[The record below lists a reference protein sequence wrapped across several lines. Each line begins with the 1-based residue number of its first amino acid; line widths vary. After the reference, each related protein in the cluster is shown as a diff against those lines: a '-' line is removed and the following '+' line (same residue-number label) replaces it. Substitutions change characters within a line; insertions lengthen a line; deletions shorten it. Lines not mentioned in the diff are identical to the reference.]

1 MHIIKDKDAGD
12 REYVITI
19 EDKEGIRVRQESLPP
34 TLSSDPLNL
43 TSLIFNMNVTVNL
56 CQFIK
61 RFETAERRII
71 NKHVGASQEKH
82 ATENILGRNS
92 PR

>member
-34 TLSSDPLNL
+34 TLSSDTLNL
-43 TSLIFNMNVTVNL
+43 TSLIFNKNVTVNL
-56 CQFIK
+56 CQFIN
-61 RFETAERRII
+61 RFETAEHRIV
-71 NKHVGASQEKH
+71 NKRVGASQKKR
-82 ATENILGRNS
+82 AIENTLRRNT

>member
-12 REYVITI
+12 REYVIAL

-34 TLSSDPLNL
+34 TLSSDSLNL
-43 TSLIFNMNVTVNL
+43 TSLIFNMNLTVNL
-56 CQFIK
+56 CQFINW
-61 RFETAERRII
+61 FETAAHRIV
-71 NKHVGASQEKH
+71 NKLVGASQKKR
-82 ATENILGRNS
+82 AIDSTLRRNT